1 MARKILRSE
10 APQNDRRGKTAPP
23 NDRRGKT
30 APPNDRR
37 GKTAP
42 PNDREGEKPRLRMTE
57 RGETAPQKD
66 RGGSEKASQI
76 TEDREDPIHPNR
88 KGEKMTTKTKT
99 YDPDEE
105 LEALYAAISRR
116 PAFSYDPGADPVYQ
130 SYARRYAQDGLL
142 AMRDTMGQAA
152 ALTGGYGSSY
162 SQSAGQQRYD
172 EYLRSLGEVLPE
184 LYGMAY
190 QQYADQG
197 EALRRDYDLAFDR
210 REAEYRRGLDR
221 ENRDYAR
228 RQDSYKKLYQLIASS
243 GYSPSD
249 TELSAAGLSR
259 AQAESLRAEY
269 LRKNDLLPKPAPAAS
284 GAYSG
289 GGKKESAAGAA
300 RSKSVGGASRPVKTW
315 RSL

>member
-1 MARKILRSE
+1 
-10 APQNDRRGKTAPP
+10 
-23 NDRRGKT
+23 
-30 APPNDRR
+30 
-37 GKTAP
+37 
-42 PNDREGEKPRLRMTE
+42 
-57 RGETAPQKD
+57 
-66 RGGSEKASQI
+66 
-76 TEDREDPIHPNR
+76 
-88 KGEKMTTKTKT
+88 MTTKTKT

-249 TELSAAGLSR
+249 TELSAAG
-259 AQAESLRAEY
+259 
-269 LRKNDLLPKPAPAAS
+269 
-284 GAYSG
+284 
-289 GGKKESAAGAA
+289 
-300 RSKSVGGASRPVKTW
+300 
-315 RSL
+315 

>member
-1 MARKILRSE
+1 
-10 APQNDRRGKTAPP
+10 
-23 NDRRGKT
+23 
-30 APPNDRR
+30 
-37 GKTAP
+37 
-42 PNDREGEKPRLRMTE
+42 
-57 RGETAPQKD
+57 
-66 RGGSEKASQI
+66 
-76 TEDREDPIHPNR
+76 
-88 KGEKMTTKTKT
+88 MTTKTKT

-228 RQDSYKKLYQLIASS
+228 RQESYKKLYQLIASS